1 MAELTDNL
9 VYKLKCVAL
18 RVWGAGRA
26 CACKCDLP
34 SHHQHPDQIGVEV
47 KLGTRV
53 GEVFGMFG
61 VQRSKST
68 DNI

>member
-1 MAELTDNL
+1 MYGGPAAL
-9 VYKLKCVAL
+9 VPVNVTCLAIINIL
-18 RVWGAGRA
+18 IR
-26 CACKCDLP
+26 L
-34 SHHQHPDQIGVEV
+34 GVEV